1 MRKVE
6 LQKKT
11 GRVIGREREGE
22 RERGKERESGG
33 ERETGRQTETMNQ
46 FKAFAGI
53 LARSWTETD

>member
-22 RERGKERESGG
+22 RERGKERE
-33 ERETGRQTETMNQ
+33 RETGRQTETMNQ